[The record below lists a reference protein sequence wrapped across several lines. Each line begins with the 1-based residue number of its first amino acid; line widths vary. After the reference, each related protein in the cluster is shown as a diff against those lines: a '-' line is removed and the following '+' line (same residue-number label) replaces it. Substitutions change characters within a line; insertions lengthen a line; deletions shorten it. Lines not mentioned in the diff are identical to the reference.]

1 MSLQFAPYGNWTSP
15 ITAQAVAAQNFF
27 AGIEE
32 VILDPVTSKVYFA
45 QKRPEENGRSAIVD
59 ASTRRDLFDKSWDAR
74 TQIQEYG
81 GAAATVF
88 NGVLYFS
95 HILDHRVYK
104 ANLDLGEAP
113 TAITP
118 VSKVTRFADFAVHPK
133 HPDLI
138 VCTVEDH
145 TDPHPARVLT
155 YLVLIDVENKT
166 VSRLVQGADFY
177 ACARFS
183 PDGAFIVWQQ
193 WHHPEL
199 PWQSAEIKL
208 ASVTVYGRKLTLGN
222 PIHVA
227 GKSEAIAAQDPNWAS
242 NNTLFFTCDDG
253 GYHNPWKFVFDS
265 GNPAAGKAS
274 RILREPIEEEFGA
287 PQWFLS
293 RHGSGALSE
302 TKVAFVSFF
311 EGCSVLYICDL
322 TLGKIRKVPTS
333 FAHIQFMRGDR
344 CGKVVLLGQPANAGE
359 FLAELTLDGDGNP
372 QITSLSPPAVE
383 NPNLPS
389 AFISPAK
396 YFALTLPPDN
406 RICHINYYP
415 PKNPNYDGG
424 LPGEKPPVVVLI
436 HGGPWYMETANLDWT
451 KQFFTSRGWAH
462 IDVNYG
468 GSTGFGRAFR
478 ESLNG
483 KWGLLD
489 AEDAYQSVL
498 QLDALGYVDAQ
509 RAVVHGGS
517 AGGYTVLQL
526 ATTFPTAFRAGSAH
540 YGISEMRKLD
550 EVLHKFEYYL
560 CDRLMGGTW
569 EECEPVW
576 LARSPIYH
584 ADKIVMPLLILQGE
598 EDTVIPAE
606 QMVEMVEKI
615 KERKGKVDIVLFSG
629 EGHGW
634 RKASTVQT
642 VLQREMS
649 FFNEVLGLDN
659 KHGGEEA

>member
-1 MSLQFAPYGNWTSP
+1 MSPRLAPYGNWISP
-15 ITAQAVAAQNFF
+15 ITASAVAAQNFL
-27 AGIEE
+27 AGVEE

-45 QKRPEENGRSAIVD
+45 QKRPEENGRSAVVD
-59 ASTRRDLFDKSWDAR
+59 ASSRRDLFDESWDAR
-74 TQIQEYG
+74 TQLHEYG
-81 GAAATVF
+81 GAAATVY

-104 ANLDLGEAP
+104 ADLKGDGVEP

-118 VSKVTRFADFAVHPK
+118 VNPVTRFADFTVHPK

-138 VCTVEDH
+138 VCSVEDH

-155 YLVLIDVENKT
+155 YLVLIDAENKT
-166 VSRLVQGADFY
+166 VSRLVEGADFY

-183 PDGAFIVWQQ
+183 PDGNF
-193 WHHPEL
+193 
-199 PWQSAEIKL
+199 L
-208 ASVTVYGRKLTLGN
+208 APPGIALAKRRDYFGAGDSRGRKLKIGN
-222 PIHVA
+222 TIHVA
-227 GKSEAIAAQDPNWAS
+227 GKTGAIAAQDPNWAS
-242 NNTLFFTCDDG
+242 NNTIFFTCDVS
-253 GYHNPWKFVFDS
+253 GYHNPWKFIFDPS
-265 GNPAAGKAS
+265 DPVAGKAS
-274 RILREPIEEEFGA
+274 PILREPIAEEFGA

-302 TKVAFVSFF
+302 SKVAFVSFS
-311 EGCSVLYICDL
+311 EGCSVLHICDL
-322 TLGKIRKVPTS
+322 ITGDIRTVSRS
-333 FAHIQFMRGDR
+333 FAHIQYLRGDGR
-344 CGKVVLLGQPANAGE
+344 GKVVMLGQPADAGE
-359 FLAELTLDGDGNP
+359 ALIELMLDNDGNP
-372 QITSLSPPAVE
+372 QIKTLSPPAVE
-383 NPNLPS
+383 NPELPS
-389 AFISPAK
+389 SYISAPK

-406 RICHINYYP
+406 RTCHINYYP

-424 LPGEKPPVVVLI
+424 LPGEKPPVVVLV

-478 ESLNG
+478 ESLQG

-489 AEDAYQSVL
+489 IEDAYQSVL
-498 QLDALGYVDAQ
+498 KLDALGLVDAQ

-517 AGGYTVLQL
+517 AGGYSVLQL
-526 ATTFPTAFRAGSAH
+526 ATDLPTAFRAGAPH
-540 YGISEMRKLD
+540 YGVSDMRKLD

-576 LARSPIYH
+576 RARSPIYH
-584 ADKIVMPLLILQGE
+584 ADKILMPLLILQGE
-598 EDTVIPAE
+598 DDTVVPAD
-606 QMVEMVEKI
+606 QMVEMVKKI
-615 KERKGKVDIVLFSG
+615 KERKGKVDLVLFPG

-642 VLQREMS
+642 VLEREMV
-649 FFNEVLGLDN
+649 FFNEVLGLEN
-659 KHGGEEA
+659 THSGEKALNQ